1 MMNIRRGAAVLL
13 LSAMTVAGCSGS
25 TKKQPPTPAAA
36 DPNVFPANY
45 RAQVAR
51 FLAQNLS
58 DAADFRGA
66 LIAQPA
72 LKRVGDTQHYV
83 VCIQLNGHN
92 RRKDKVAIY
101 LSGELNQYVDSTPEQ
116 CGDAAYQPLKELETE
131 RPDQEQHQRLLPDF
145 K

>member
-1 MMNIRRGAAVLL
+1 MLATAVI
-13 LSAMTVAGCSGS
+13 TGCSS
-25 TKKQPPTPAAA
+25 AKKQSPTPAAA

-45 RAQVAR
+45 RAQVTR
-51 FLAQNLS
+51 FLVQNLS
-58 DAADFRGA
+58 DPADFHGA

-92 RRKDKVAIY
+92 RRRDKVAIY
-101 LSGELNQYVDSTPEQ
+101 LAGELNQYVDSTPEQ
-116 CGDAAYQPLKELETE
+116 CGDAAYQPLKELENE
-131 RPDQEQHQRLLPDF
+131 KPNQNEGSFPAI

>member
-1 MMNIRRGAAVLL
+1 MMNIRRGAAVVL
-13 LSAMTVAGCSGS
+13 LSAMTVAGCGGA
-25 TKKQPPTPAAA
+25 KKQPPTSAAA

-51 FLAQNLS
+51 FLGQNLS
-58 DAADFRGA
+58 DAADFHGA

-72 LKRVGDTQHYV
+72 LKKVGDTQHYV

-92 RRKDKVAIY
+92 RRKNKVAIY
-101 LSGELNQYVDSTPEQ
+101 LAGEINQYVDSTPEQ
-116 CGDAAYQPLKELETE
+116 CGDAVFQPLKELEIE
-131 RPDQEQHQRLLPDF
+131 KPDQSQEAFPTI